1 MTATERPAG
10 VVSGEGAGDR
20 SLARA
25 TATITAWNLVSR
37 VTGLARVVAV
47 TAAVGA
53 TYLGN
58 VYQSAN
64 LVSNILFE
72 LLAGGLLSAVLVPT
86 FVRHLGSGD
95 RAGAARLAASVLARG
110 LAVLGVIVAVGMLA
124 APQVMRLLTSGVPGG
139 DLRDGQVRLGT
150 FLLWFFLP
158 QVLLYAVGAVATA
171 LLHADRRFV
180 AAAVAPVAN
189 NLVVIAT
196 MVLFRAMRD
205 GRTTLALDLPEKLVL
220 AGGTTVG
227 VVAMTVVPLLALRRA
242 GLAVRPRWSTGGER
256 TGDLMARGV
265 WAAGHAGLNW
275 ALVGVTVVLAN
286 PVEGGVVAYQYA
298 WTFFLLPFALLANPV
313 FTALYPRLADA
324 AAAGRHEAFAA
335 DVGGGVRWTA
345 FLVVPAAAL
354 LAVAAAPA
362 LALVRLGALDAEGAR
377 LVAAV
382 LAAYALGLPG
392 YGLSFLLTRACYA
405 LDDVRVPTYVNL
417 AVAAGATV
425 LMVALQAT
433 VDGDAR
439 VVVLGVAHTVAAT
452 AGAVALHRRVRS
464 LLGRP
469 VPVVGA
475 LARDAARA
483 GVAALA
489 AWAVVEAVGWGSRG
503 AAALALA
510 GAAVAGGVAYLG
522 GALAAGAPEVHRP
535 LRALARG
542 GAG

>member
-1 MTATERPAG
+1 VTATDRPVGAAAG
-10 VVSGEGAGDR
+10 EPVVDR

-86 FVRHLGSGD
+86 FVRHLEAGD
-95 RAGAARLAASVLARG
+95 RRGAARLAAAVLARG
-110 LAVLGVIVAVGMLA
+110 LAVLGAIVAVGVLA
-124 APQVMRLLTSGVPGG
+124 ASQVMRLLTLGVDGG
-139 DLRDGQVRLGT
+139 DLRDAQVRLGA

-189 NLVVIAT
+189 NVVVIAT
-196 MVLFRAMRD
+196 MVAFRAMRGSD
-205 GRTTLALDLPEKLVL
+205 TTLGLDLAEKLLL
-220 AGGTTVG
+220 AAGTTAG
-227 VVAMTVVPLLALRRA
+227 VVAMTVVPLVAVRRA
-242 GLAVRPRWSTGGER
+242 GLAARPNWSTEGER
-256 TGDLMARGV
+256 TRDLMGRGV

-275 ALVGVTVVLAN
+275 ALVGVTIVLAN

-313 FTALYPRLADA
+313 FTALYPRLAADA
-324 AAAGRHEAFAA
+324 AGGRHEAFAA

-405 LDDVRVPTYVNL
+405 LDDVRWPTYVNL

-425 LMVALQAT
+425 LMVALQAA
-433 VDGDAR
+433 VDGDTR
-439 VVVLGVAHTVAAT
+439 VVVLGIAHTVAAT
-452 AGAVALHRRVRS
+452 AGAVALHGRVRA

-469 VPVVGA
+469 VPVAGA
-475 LARDAARA
+475 LARDAALA
-483 GVAALA
+483 AAAALA

-503 AAALALA
+503 SAAVALA
-510 GAAVAGGVAYLG
+510 GAAAVGGAAYLG
-522 GALAAGAPEVHRP
+522 GALLTGAPEVRHPR
-535 LRALARG
+535 RALARG
-542 GAG
+542 GAA